1 MGYDYRIWGLNTG
14 RCATGSLLITAAAL
28 ALAVSGCATST
39 GPQKYPSDWASIRT
53 ASIQHDCPNLAG
65 TYSNRAVA
73 VFPSEQGAAWSLS
86 DVFTTMG
93 KASTSV
99 LHGSWEPIG
108 DSASVS
114 FNQTP
119 DSLTVSFASAAGIE
133 NRLTFERKTKVLIS
147 SMDALTARFQCW
159 WANGEP
165 RLRFFDEISGYSS
178 ADASGS
184 ESGGSLIL
192 LLKAAD
198 GSLIVQKQSQTFR
211 MVNAAVALIPTGHVS
226 SVWYRYPPLTAGAG
240 ATAP

>member
-114 FNQTP
+114 FN
-119 DSLTVSFASAAGIE
+119 
-133 NRLTFERKTKVLIS
+133 
-147 SMDALTARFQCW
+147 
-159 WANGEP
+159 GEP
-165 RLRFFDEISGYSS
+165 RLRFFDEISGYGS

-198 GSLIVQKQSQTFR
+198 GSLIVQKQSQTIR